1 MGSVVPEPRR
11 VEEGIVAEIRISMI
25 FQSTVK
31 RLTPFGAD
39 ILGFDFLKQREG
51 ES

>member
-1 MGSVVPEPRR
+1 VILQDQRRRGGMGSVVPEPRR

-39 ILGFDFLKQREG
+39 IL
-51 ES
+51 